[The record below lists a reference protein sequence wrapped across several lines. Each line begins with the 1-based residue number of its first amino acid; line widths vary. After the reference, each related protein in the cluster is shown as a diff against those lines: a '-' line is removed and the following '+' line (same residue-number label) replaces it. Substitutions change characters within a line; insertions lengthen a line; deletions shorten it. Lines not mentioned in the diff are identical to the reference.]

1 MNMVSKDA
9 NFLFMLLKFIILLKR
24 EGIKMKSAFNHGKE
38 IVLLLLVLTIIV
50 TLVGCGVPEAGQQTS
65 SSSSDSEEQVNMRFL
80 WWGGDS
86 RNKATF
92 DVINAY
98 MAEHSNVKIEGQTEA
113 WDTYFEKLL
122 MQLAA
127 NSAPDIVQL
136 DFTFVPDL
144 VNQGKPFRDITT
156 LGDKIDLSGFDID
169 FARSY
174 GGGEGY
180 LIGLPTGVNGICN
193 IYNVNLANK
202 LGIDMS
208 NADNWTFEDL
218 ITIGQQVNQ
227 KDSDKYFIY
236 FKKELYIH
244 LIKVLLKQ
252 MNGNS
257 IINDD
262 YTLGFTKEE
271 MTEIFKYVERL
282 VDTKT
287 VPPFEIGTVYET
299 QIADNPDW
307 LRERYVMTGTYASL
321 IGTFLDASPFEIQS
335 ARFMV
340 MDNPVDKGIP
350 ATPTN
355 ILSINDKSQY
365 INAAA
370 EFLDYFFNNDN
381 AIKTLGD
388 VRGVP
393 SVEKAKDML
402 VEAGKIRPQIRH
414 GADSAVAWSGEPDNS
429 ISLHTE
435 IQNRLLDY
443 IHEVGYKTKTPAEA
457 AEAMA
462 KDFLQIIDTIK

>member
-1 MNMVSKDA
+1 
-9 NFLFMLLKFIILLKR
+9 
-24 EGIKMKSAFNHGKE
+24 MKNALIHGKRN
-38 IVLLLLVLTIIV
+38 IALLLLLATIV
-50 TLVGCGVPEAGQQTS
+50 VFAGCNVPNAGTQTTTS
-65 SSSSDSEEQVNMRFL
+65 SSGADKQINMRFL

-98 MAEHSNVKIEGQTEA
+98 MAEHPNVKIEGQTEA
-113 WDTYFEKLL
+113 WDTYFEKLM

-127 NSAPDIVQL
+127 NTAPDIVQI

-144 VNQGKPFRDITT
+144 INQGKPFRDITT
-156 LGDKIDLSGFDID
+156 LADKIDLSGFDMD

-174 GGGEGY
+174 GGGANY

-193 IYNVNLANK
+193 IYNVDLAK
-202 LGIDMS
+202 RLGIDMS
-208 NADNWTFEDL
+208 NADNWDFEDL

-227 KDSDKYFIY
+227 KDPDKYFIY
-236 FKKELYIH
+236 FKKELFIH

-252 MNGNS
+252 MNGNN

-262 YTLGFTKEE
+262 YTLGFTTEE
-271 MTEIFKYVERL
+271 MTEIFEYVVRL

-287 VPPFEIGTVYET
+287 IPPFEIGTVYET

-321 IGTFLDASPFEIQS
+321 IGSFLDASPFEIES

-355 ILSINDKSQY
+355 ILCINDKSQY
-365 INAAA
+365 VDAAA
-370 EFLDYFFNNDN
+370 EFLDYFFNNEN

-393 SVEKAKDML
+393 SVKKAMDIL
-402 VEAGKIRPQIRH
+402 VEQGKIRPQIRH
-414 GADSAVAWSGEPDNS
+414 GADSAVEWSGEPDNS

-443 IHEVGYKTKTPAEA
+443 IHEVGYKTKTPKAA

-462 KDFLQIIDTIK
+462 KDFLQIIDTLK